1 MYCPECGKQIDD
13 DSKFCEHCGKPTDS
27 EPREETPIKTET
39 SQKKSEILLL
49 NRQKYPV
56 MLSVI
61 ILIIC
66 GLVLYSIF
74 FFSGRLKSDIP
85 KPSVEVKSS
94 SQPSTSNDILK
105 IHGLQIG
112 MSVEDVAQTFPL
124 LNDSWQN
131 DIFYSNGKKYL
142 RPLLIF
148 NSIYNEL
155 PTTKIPLNEN
165 IDSIEITFKAFK
177 VCSLSFKYKNDLK
190 DPDQFATYISNT
202 YNLPNQWLKD
212 KDKIYDSCCRN
223 MEHNGLELE
232 IGISDRDYPFLR
244 MSVKGYKLGD
254 EFE

>member
-1 MYCPECGKQIDD
+1 MFK
-13 DSKFCEHCGKPTDS
+13 KVLTLFPT
-27 EPREETPIKTET
+27 
-39 SQKKSEILLL
+39 
-49 NRQKYPV
+49 
-56 MLSVI
+56 
-61 ILIIC
+61 ILITLISFYI
-66 GLVLYSIF
+66 LANAQ
-74 FFSGRLKSDIP
+74 
-85 KPSVEVKSS
+85 E
-94 SQPSTSNDILK
+94 SQTSNKTLK

-124 LNDSWQN
+124 LNDSWGN

-165 IDSIEITFKAFK
+165 IESIEISFKAFK
-177 VCSLSFKYKNDLK
+177 VCSLSFKYINILK
-190 DPDQFATYISNT
+190 DPEQFANYISNT

-223 MEHNGLELE
+223 MEHNGLEFN
-232 IGISDRDYPFLR
+232 IGVSDHDYPFFR

-254 EFE
+254 EYK